1 MYLGK
6 TSSHSLSGDPAP
18 VAVFAFRRL
27 EPLRRTLDALERCP
41 EFEDSRV
48 VVFSDAA
55 REGQPGESESVAKV
69 RNFLR
74 DWTQRHGATL
84 KEAPVN
90 MGLRRSITSGV
101 SEVVSE
107 HDRVIVLEDDI
118 IISPHFLRFM
128 NEALEACRD
137 REDIFQISGYFVPG
151 KTPLPPLGLLR
162 VPACWG
168 WATWKRAW
176 DAYDDDAAAL
186 LTKIDERGGVYQF
199 NLNGSYDYYES
210 LRANSV
216 GQASTWMVRWY
227 ASLFL
232 RGGLTLYPGKSL
244 TRNIGFDDEGTHCG
258 KGRLAQTFSRQS
270 IARSLPGIDWTNL
283 GTRESPEWFVALES
297 FYRWQSEQWGKPSAG
312 EIWRARWQRLRGRD
326 WREKTR
332 S

>member
-41 EFEDSRV
+41 AFEDSRV

-118 IISPHFLRFM
+118 LVSPHFLRFM

-137 REDIFQISGYFVPG
+137 RKDIFQVSGYFVPNEAR
-151 KTPLPPLGLLR
+151 LPAAGLLR

-176 DAYDDDAAAL
+176 DAYDDDAAGL
-186 LTKIDERGGVYQF
+186 LARLNGSGQMDQF
-199 NLNGSYDYYES
+199 NLNGTYDYYES
-210 LRANSV
+210 LRDNAEGRTDNW
-216 GQASTWMVRWY
+216 AVRWY
-227 ASLFL
+227 ASVFL
-232 RGGLTLYPGKSL
+232 RGGLTVYPGMSL
-244 TRNIGFDDEGTHCG
+244 TRNIGFDEEGTHCD
-258 KGRLAQTFSRQS
+258 KGALTRTFSRQV
-270 IARSLPGIDWTNL
+270 IARKPLSIDWAKL
-283 GTRESPEWFVALES
+283 GTRESPEWLAALES
-297 FYRWQSEQWGKPSAG
+297 FYRWQSAQWGKPSSC
-312 EIWRARWQRLRGRD
+312 EVWRARWRRLLGQD
-326 WREKTR
+326 WRKEAKP
-332 S
+332 